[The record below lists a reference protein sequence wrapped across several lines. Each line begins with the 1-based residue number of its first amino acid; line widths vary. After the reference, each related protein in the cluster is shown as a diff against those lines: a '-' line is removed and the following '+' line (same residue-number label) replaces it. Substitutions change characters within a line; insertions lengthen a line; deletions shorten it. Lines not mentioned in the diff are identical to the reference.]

1 MKKIVLLGLLSFLFF
16 SCQKGNK
23 IEQVDKAFYYWKS
36 NNWNTSQVEDSIVI
50 KQGVKK
56 LYVKFF
62 EVDHSDAMGN
72 FPISKTQLYS
82 YRQDSL
88 NVVPTVYIKNSV
100 FLKSTKGSLDTLA
113 DNVNFLIEK
122 YAKEKFRNQT
132 PPFEYQMDCDWT
144 MKSKDNYFYFLKKLK
159 EISKK
164 EISCTLRLYPYKY
177 PDKMGIPPVDK
188 VTLMCYNLLN
198 PLQNHSK
205 NSILDLDELESYLDV
220 ENSYPK
226 HIDVALPVYSWMQVY
241 KNEQFSNVIYTDNKK
256 VKTILKKEKTFWYS
270 VTKDTVIN
278 ETYLRIGDKVK
289 FEETEANKI
298 KQTIQ
303 LLKKYVKFDKKTT
316 VSLFHLDE
324 QQLSN
329 FSHEELSS
337 FYSDFSK

>member
-1 MKKIVLLGLLSFLFF
+1 MLSVFFF
-16 SCQKGNK
+16 SCKNVNK
-23 IEQVDKAFYYWKS
+23 IENVERAFYYWKS
-36 NNWNTSQVEDSIVI
+36 NNWNISQAEDSII
-50 KQGVKK
+50 TKQGVKK
-56 LYVKFF
+56 LYIKFF

-72 FPISKTQLYS
+72 FPISKTQLNS

-88 NVVPTVYIKNSV
+88 NIVPTVYLKNSV

-122 YAKEKFRNQT
+122 YAKEKFRNYLS
-132 PPFEYQMDCDWT
+132 PMEYQMDCDWT

-159 EISKK
+159 EVSKK
-164 EISCTLRLYPYKY
+164 QISCTLRLYPYKY

-205 NSILDLDELESYLDV
+205 NSILDLEELESYLDI
-220 ENSYPK
+220 ENNYPK
-226 HIDVALPVYSWMQVY
+226 HIDIALPIYSWMQVY
-241 KNEQFSNVIYTDNKK
+241 QNEQFSNVIYTDNKK
-256 VKTILKKEKTFWYS
+256 VKAILKEVKPFWYS
-270 VTKDTVIN
+270 VIKDTVLN

-289 FEETEANKI
+289 FEETDANKI

-303 LLKKYVKFDKKTT
+303 LLRKYVKLDKKTT
-316 VSLFHLDE
+316 ISLYHIDE

-329 FSHEELSS
+329 YSHEELSS

>member
-16 SCQKGNK
+16 SCQKEHK

-36 NNWNTSQVEDSIVI
+36 NNWNISQAEDSIVT

-88 NVVPTVYIKNSV
+88 NIVPTVYLKNSV

-132 PPFEYQMDCDWT
+132 APIEYQMDCDWT

-205 NSILDLDELESYLDV
+205 NSILDLEELESYLDIDT
-220 ENSYPK
+220 NYPK
-226 HIDVALPVYSWMQVY
+226 HIDIALPVYSWMQVY

-256 VKTILKKEKTFWYS
+256 VKTILKEVKPLWYS
-270 VTKDTVIN
+270 VTKDTVVN

-289 FEETEANKI
+289 FEETDAIKI

-316 VSLFHLDE
+316 VSLFHLED

-329 FSHEELSS
+329 YSHEELSS